1 MKIKKAVIPAA
12 GLGTRVLPASKAMPK
27 EMLSI
32 VDKPAIQYIVEEAAK
47 SGIEDILIITSRGKT
62 TVEDHFDRSPELEK
76 RLLDSGKT
84 DVYNQIVDITKL
96 ANITYTRQHE
106 PKGLG
111 HAILCAKTF
120 VGDEPFAVLYGDDVI
135 LGENPVCKQLCDAYD
150 QYGKGV
156 VGIKEVTL
164 EQIQKYSSMKLSPLG
179 ENRYEITDMIEK
191 PKPDQVFSLF
201 SILGRCVLPPRIF
214 SILESIPYG
223 YGGELQLTDAMKV
236 LAQEEGIIGV
246 DFDGRR
252 YDMGN
257 KLGVLEA
264 IVDVGLVHPETSE
277 GFRRYLKSIVD
288 RLSAGR
294 QEELT

>member
-179 ENRYEITDMIEK
+179 GNRYEITDMIEK

-264 IVDVGLVHPETSE
+264 IVDVGLVHRSMSE
-277 GFRRYLKSIVD
+277 RVAFDGEI
-288 RLSAGR
+288 
-294 QEELT
+294 

>member
-62 TVEDHFDRSPELEK
+62 TVEDHFDRSPELEQK
-76 RLLDSGKT
+76 LLDSGKI
-84 DVYNQIVDITKL
+84 DVYNEIVNITKL
-96 ANITYTRQHE
+96 ANITYVRQHE
-106 PKGLG
+106 TKGLG
-111 HAILCAKTF
+111 HAILCAKAF

-135 LGENPVCKQLCDAYD
+135 LGEKPVCGQLCEAYEK
-150 QYGKGV
+150 YGKGV

-164 EQIQKYSSMKLSPLG
+164 EQIQKYSSMKLSPLEG
-179 ENRYEITDMIEK
+179 NRYEITDMIEK
-191 PKPDQVFSLF
+191 PKPEEVFSLF

-214 SILESIPYG
+214 SILENTPYG
-223 YGGELQLTDAMKV
+223 VGGELQLTDAMKT
-236 LAQEEGIIGV
+236 LAREESMVGV
-246 DFDGRR
+246 DFEGRR

-257 KLGVLEA
+257 KLGILEA
-264 IVDVGLVHPETSE
+264 IVEVGLSHPET
-277 GFRRYLKSIVD
+277 GKAFREYLKGIAQN
-288 RLSAGR
+288 L
-294 QEELT
+294 